1 MKKNL
6 IAIAMICSVMSVSA
20 QHAGDATAW
29 NEVESKTDY
38 NRVSISYDRQHFG
51 YSSDYFGDKD
61 ESINLNGFGLNYT
74 HGFGV
79 AENMFVETG
88 LNFNMGFGK
97 DDIGDKLTEDG
108 FYFQDQRKMNNINLR
123 IPINFV
129 YRFNVADKFSIS
141 PYAGINFK
149 FNLVSKVKYTFDT
162 NIPEDILLEEGI
174 EEGEWINLFSDS
186 KENMEDKDYT
196 WNRFQMGWQA
206 GVNFEYSKY
215 VLGVQYGTD
224 FIPAYSHKFDDGKM
238 KVNSSAL
245 SISVGYT
252 F

>member
-1 MKKNL
+1 MKKLL

-20 QHAGDATAW
+20 QRAGDATSW
-29 NEVESKTDY
+29 NETKSRTDY

-51 YSSDYFGDKD
+51 FSSEYSKD
-61 ESINLNGFGLNYT
+61 DNGSINLNGFGLNYT

-88 LNFNMGFGK
+88 LSFNMGFGT
-97 DDIGDKLTEDG
+97 DDIGDKLSEG
-108 FYFQDQRKMNNINLR
+108 SYYFQEQNKMNNINLR
-123 IPINFV
+123 VPINFV
-129 YRFNVADKFSIS
+129 YSFHVADKFRIA

-149 FNLVSKVKYTFDT
+149 LNLVSKVKSTFDT
-162 NIPEDILLEEGI
+162 NIPKDVLLEEGI

-186 KENMEDKDYT
+186 EENMDGKDYT
-196 WNRFQMGWQA
+196 WNRFQMGWQV

-224 FIPAYSHKFDDGKM
+224 FIPAYSHKFEDGKI

-245 SISVGYT
+245 TISVGYT